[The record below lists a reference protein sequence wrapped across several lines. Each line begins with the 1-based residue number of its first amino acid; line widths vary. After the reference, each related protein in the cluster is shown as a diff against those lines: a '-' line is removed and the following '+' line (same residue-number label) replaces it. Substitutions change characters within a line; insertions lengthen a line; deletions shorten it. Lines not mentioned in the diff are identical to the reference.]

1 MKSGNKIPQGVARDA
16 GVAGV
21 QGRGL
26 QGMQGMRASSKTA
39 KQQPNTPAT
48 KASSCRP
55 QETGG
60 SCRAAPGSNCDPS

>member
-1 MKSGNKIPQGVARDA
+1 MKSGNKIPQGELQGCRAGDA
-16 GVAGV
+16 GV
-21 QGRGL
+21 
-26 QGMQGMRASSKTA
+26 QGMRASSKTA

-55 QETGG
+55 EETGD